1 MTRHPLDVAAR
12 RAAVVAIALLVG
24 TPSGE
29 ALAQTK
35 PAAGQTLTIDQLLD
49 QVRSGWRVERQA
61 NEKREAEFRA
71 ARADQKQTL
80 ESANAALAAEEQ
92 RSNALEKEFEA
103 NELGIAEQEE
113 LLAQRLG
120 TLGELF
126 GVVRQVAGDTRSQVE
141 TSVISAEYPGRLPF
155 LDELGQSKALPS
167 IQKLEGLWATLL
179 QEMVES
185 SKVTRFPATVVAV
198 DGSESEQSV
207 VRVGTF
213 NVVSE
218 GRYLNW
224 IPDVAKLGEIGRQP
238 APKFVDTVDE
248 LENAT
253 SGLVKFA
260 IDPARGQIL
269 SLLVS
274 TPTLR
279 ERIDFGGPVG
289 YAIIVLGVTTMLF
302 AALRLVYVVVVS
314 RKVSAQKKSNRPD
327 PGNPL
332 GRVLQIYEDNR
343 NMDTETLEL
352 RLEEQVLKE
361 TATIEGFLWL
371 IKVVSAVAPL
381 MGLLGTVTGMINTF
395 QIITLF
401 GTGDPKMMASGISEA
416 LVTTMLGL
424 LVAIP
429 LLLMHSVLHSLARGV
444 TLVLEEQSTGLIAIR
459 SEAEGASRPSV
470 EHA

>member
-1 MTRHPLDVAAR
+1 MKRPTHVVAAR
-12 RAAVVAIALLVG
+12 AAAVVAAVLLAG
-24 TPSGE
+24 SPSGD
-29 ALAQTK
+29 ALAQAK
-35 PAAGQTLTIDQLLD
+35 PAAEQTLTIDQLLE
-49 QVRSGWRVERQA
+49 QVRSGWRVERQE
-61 NEKREAEFRA
+61 NEKREAAFRA

-80 ESANAALAAEEQ
+80 EAANKSLAAEEQ
-92 RSNALEKEFEA
+92 RSNALEKQFET
-103 NELGIAEQEE
+103 NELSIAEQEE

-141 TSVISAEYPGRLPF
+141 NSVISAEYPGRVPF

-198 DGSESEQSV
+198 DGSESEQTV

-213 NVVSE
+213 NAVSN
-218 GRYLNW
+218 GRYLTW
-224 IPDVAKLGEIGRQP
+224 ISDVSKLGEIGRQP
-238 APKFVDTVDE
+238 APKFVDTVDD
-248 LENAT
+248 LESAT

-302 AALRLVYVVVVS
+302 GALRLVYVVLVS
-314 RKVSAQKKSNRPD
+314 RKVAAQKKSSQPD

-332 GRVLQIYEDNR
+332 GRVLQIYADNR
-343 NMDTETLEL
+343 EMDTETLEL

-361 TATIEGFLWL
+361 TAKIEGFLWL

-416 LVTTMLGL
+416 LVTTMEGL

-459 SEAEGASRPSV
+459 SEAEGANRPPV
-470 EHA
+470 ERA